1 MTKML
6 FIDTSYL
13 LALVNTQDEYHE
25 KAQDLADLITE
36 RLITTEAVLIEFANS
51 LTKPQWRQLA
61 VGTINDLRED
71 PDVKIIPVNSDF
83 FSKGLKLY
91 SERLDKEW
99 SLTDCISFVV
109 MKERKLSDALTADHH
124 FEQAGFRVLL
134 P

>member
-1 MTKML
+1 MNKIL

-25 KAQDLADLITE
+25 RAQNLAEQTSE
-36 RLITTEAVLIEFANS
+36 RLITTEAILTEFANS

-61 VGTINDLRED
+61 VETINDLRED
-71 PDVKIIPVNSDF
+71 PDVKIISVSSDL

-99 SLTDCISFVV
+99 SLTDCISFEV
-109 MKERKLSDALTADHH
+109 MKERKLSNALTTDHH

-134 P
+134 R